1 MKRTVRILVIEDTEE
16 VRNNIIEILES
27 EGYDA
32 IGAENGQIGIET
44 AIQVN
49 PDLILCDIMMP
60 VMDGYSVLES
70 LRKNVIT
77 STTPFIFLT
86 AKNTR
91 DDLRR
96 GMDLGAD
103 DYIAKPFTIDEL
115 LNGVTTR
122 LQRTEEFKK
131 KSEEKLNEL
140 TRNMGV
146 PITRVINEPIKAV
159 IGFSKMVMTE
169 YMHMEKPEIAEFMS
183 LIYNAGMKLNGII
196 HKTLLFY
203 QLESLPFKIEELKT
217 LQEKVSTNC
226 KAKTIEICTEI
237 ATRFGRSNDL
247 MLHIEADTN
256 IALPAEFLYEALTQ
270 LIENAFIYSPKRS
283 KVKVVVGSD
292 GNHTYFTISDEGLG
306 MTESQIESSGAF
318 TRFNEEY
325 AAQEGIGLGLTIV
338 RKINDLFGTRLSIN
352 STPGVGTTVRFST
365 PNAK

>member
-1 MKRTVRILVIEDTEE
+1 MKKTIRILVIEDTED

-32 IGAENGQIGIET
+32 LGAENGKIGIET
-44 AIQVN
+44 AIQVS

-60 VMDGYSVLES
+60 VMDGYNVLES

-96 GMDLGAD
+96 GMALGAD

-115 LNGVTTR
+115 LNGVTMR
-122 LQRTEEFKK
+122 LKRAEDFKI
-131 KSEEKLNEL
+131 KSEQKLNEL

-146 PITRVINEPIKAV
+146 PITRVINEPIKAI

-169 YMHMEKPEIAEFMS
+169 YMHMEKPEIAEFMA
-183 LIYNAGMKLNGII
+183 LIYNAGMKLNGVI

-203 QLESLPFKIEELKT
+203 QLEALSYKAEEIKT
-217 LQEKVSTNC
+217 LQEKVSSNS
-226 KAKTIEICTEI
+226 KSKTTEICASI
-237 ATRFGRSNDL
+237 ATHFGRSNDL
-247 MLHIEADTN
+247 MLHIEANTN
-256 IALPAEFLYEALTQ
+256 LAIPSEFLDEALTQ
-270 LIENAFIYSPKRS
+270 LVENAFIYSPKRS

-292 GNHTYFTISDEGLG
+292 GTRTYFTISDEGLG

-318 TRFNEEY
+318 TRFNEEF

-338 RKINDLFGTRLSIN
+338 RKINDLFGTQLSIN
-352 STPGVGTTVRFST
+352 ST
-365 PNAK
+365 